1 MNEHGY
7 NHDIVYTFEG
17 FIEAVKEKS
26 NEIDE
31 IEPGEHEEIQ
41 SDDEYNIHHF
51 IVEEAKNIAQTR
63 RSGKLLDL
71 GEKLKKL

>member
-51 IVEEAKNIAQTR
+51 IVE
-63 RSGKLLDL
+63 
-71 GEKLKKL
+71 